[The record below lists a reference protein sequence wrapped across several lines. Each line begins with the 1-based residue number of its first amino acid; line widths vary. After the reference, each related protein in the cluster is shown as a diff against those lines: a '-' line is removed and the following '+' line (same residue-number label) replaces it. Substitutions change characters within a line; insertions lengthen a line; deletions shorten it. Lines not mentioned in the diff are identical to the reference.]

1 MGDDA
6 VICSRVCARTVL
18 FLTRSTSSRYL
29 ILITNK
35 YGGQR
40 ALSKRRNPVDSAT
53 QIMVAYDVYAG
64 KAFVDLSE
72 EELGIGLTKIAAVD
86 VQLTSIEDF
95 TDSYSV
101 C

>member
-1 MGDDA
+1 
-6 VICSRVCARTVL
+6 
-18 FLTRSTSSRYL
+18 
-29 ILITNK
+29 
-35 YGGQR
+35 
-40 ALSKRRNPVDSAT
+40 
-53 QIMVAYDVYAG
+53 MVAYDVYAG